1 MVLDETRTCKR
12 HRRKRSYYR
21 VRGATKQV
29 NPISNY
35 YRSLCWCYQP
45 PGVPKWY
52 IKYDDGNFT
61 CCLIYM
67 GVNCACKTL
76 AMPFMQWAPWETI
89 HWFKI
94 TEILSSLWN
103 KIGRGV
109 EKIHR
114 LTIRSTRESFCGAS
128 RRVTSACGLA
138 QTSNFRRE
146 PEKWE
151 NDILKYLTS

>member
-1 MVLDETRTCKR
+1 MVLDEKRTCKR

-35 YRSLCWCYQP
+35 YRSLCWCYQSL
-45 PGVPKWY
+45 GVPKWY

-103 KIGRGV
+103 KICRGV
-109 EKIHR
+109 EINPSPNNMLVRRGKVLWR
-114 LTIRSTRESFCGAS
+114 FAESYQCVRPRSNVKLQKRT
-128 RRVTSACGLA
+128 
-138 QTSNFRRE
+138 
-146 PEKWE
+146 
-151 NDILKYLTS
+151 